1 MMKTNT
7 ATKPEIQ
14 RRFLQIENELIK
26 DNELTMSVS
35 SEYPV
40 ERGYGKE
47 VLSHKKEAIDL
58 TRFNDS
64 APILWS
70 HDPQQQIGVIKRAY
84 IEGKKLKVDMRFG
97 NSEKAKEVMTDV
109 SAGVIRN
116 VSIGYSI

>member
-58 TRFNDS
+58 KRFNDS

-97 NSEKAKEVMTDV
+97 NSEKVLPLEFFRAL
-109 SAGVIRN
+109 G
-116 VSIGYSI
+116 